1 MNYNRGFF
9 IVIFGFL
16 LCYEIFIERMP
27 FNKIIVQYKVEMYC
41 MIFKFKFLFT
51 VLCICLCFQSKLS
64 LLVFWEVSVVA
75 FNPLSC
81 RAASLAHRIVWDC
94 TIKKNKWD
102 A

>member
-1 MNYNRGFF
+1 MNYDRGFF
-9 IVIFGFL
+9 IVTFGFL

-41 MIFKFKFLFT
+41 MIFKFKFL
-51 VLCICLCFQSKLS
+51 S
-64 LLVFWEVSVVA
+64 LYYVFVYAFKASYHFWKVSVVA

>member
-1 MNYNRGFF
+1 MNYNRAFF

-64 LLVFWEVSVVA
+64 LLESVCCGIQ
-75 FNPLSC
+75 PIKLQSC
-81 RAASLAHRIVWDC
+81 LIGTQNCLGLH
-94 TIKKNKWD
+94 N
-102 A
+102 